1 MLVKKLTVTNFRN
14 YRQEIVS
21 FCPERNVIIGEN
33 AQGKTNLLEA
43 IEFAS
48 VGKSYRTSTD
58 SELINRGQDFAI
70 VEVEFSAREYD
81 HKISITVKRKNE
93 ASSASGAAPKSE
105 KLIKVNG
112 VAKGNTRGLKGHL
125 VTVSFKSQDMSLIRG
140 GPKDRRDWV
149 DDLASILSTGFRTV
163 LGRYEKAVTQRNR
176 LLKNIFEK
184 GKLTGS
190 DIDELKVWD
199 QQLATMGATIIK
211 YRVKCLDQ
219 ALPLATSYHE
229 RISGQRET
237 LAATYYFHS
246 TGSENQINDDELAEE
261 TGSPV
266 PNTDLLNMD
275 EREIAARLMQ
285 LYKSRRSDEITRRQT
300 LSGPHRDDVRF
311 TIDGNDATA
320 FGSQGQQRSLVLAL
334 KLSELK
340 LVSEHLG
347 EPPILLLDDVMA
359 ELDLRRQGFLME
371 SVHRGMQ
378 TLITTTHL
386 DGFEKEWLSGA
397 TLISVVD
404 GRVDKHESLMAA
416 TSTPSVETIA
426 RPELRS

>member
-1 MLVKKLTVTNFRN
+1 MLVKKLTVSNFRN
-14 YRQEIVS
+14 YRQEVVS

-48 VGKSYRTSTD
+48 VGKSYRTSID
-58 SELINRGQDFAI
+58 SELIYRGQDVAI
-70 VEVEFSAREYD
+70 VEVEFFAREYD
-81 HKISITVKRKNE
+81 HKIAITIKKKADSSPASIT
-93 ASSASGAAPKSE
+93 APRSE

-112 VAKGNTRGLKGHL
+112 VPKGNTRGLKGHL

-149 DDLASILSTGFRTV
+149 DDLASILSSGFRTV
-163 LGRYEKAVTQRNR
+163 LSRYEKAVTQRNR

-184 GKLTGS
+184 GKLTGT

-211 YRVKCLDQ
+211 YRVKTLDQ
-219 ALPLATSYHE
+219 ALPIATSYHE
-229 RISGQRET
+229 KISGQRES

-246 TGSENQINDDELAEE
+246 TGAENNFDDENAESP
-261 TGSPV
+261 TPV
-266 PNTDLLNMD
+266 PNADLLNME
-275 EREIAARLMQ
+275 EREIASRLMQ
-285 LYKSRRSDEITRRQT
+285 LYRNRRSDEITRRQT

-311 TIDGNDATA
+311 TIDGSDATA

-347 EPPILLLDDVMA
+347 EPPVLILDDVMA

-397 TLISVVD
+397 TLISVVS
-404 GRVDKHESLMAA
+404 GKIDKHESLVA
-416 TSTPSVETIA
+416 SS
-426 RPELRS
+426 

>member
-14 YRQEIVS
+14 YRQEVLS

-48 VGKSYRTSTD
+48 AGKSYRTSID
-58 SELINRGQDFAI
+58 SELINRGQDHAI
-70 VEVEFSAREYD
+70 VEVEFFARDYD
-81 HKISITVKRKNE
+81 HKISIVIKKKSDANT
-93 ASSASGAAPKSE
+93 APGAAPKSE

-112 VAKGNTRGLKGHL
+112 VPKGNTRGLKGHL

-149 DDLASILSTGFRTV
+149 DDLATILSSGFKTV
-163 LGRYEKAVTQRNR
+163 LSRYEKAVTQRNR
-176 LLKNIFEK
+176 LLKNIFEN
-184 GKLTGS
+184 GKLSGT
-190 DIDELKVWD
+190 DIDQLKVWD

-211 YRVKCLDQ
+211 HRVKCLDL
-219 ALPLATSYHE
+219 ALPIATSYHE
-229 RISGQRET
+229 KISGQRET

-246 TGSENQINDDELAEE
+246 TGSENQYDEDFEAGAS
-261 TGSPV
+261 TPV
-266 PNTDLLNMD
+266 PNTDLLNMK
-275 EREIAARLMQ
+275 EREIASRLMQ
-285 LYKSRRSDEITRRQT
+285 LYKTRRSDEITRRQT

-311 TIDGNDATA
+311 TIDESDATA

-340 LVSEHLG
+340 LVSDHLG
-347 EPPILLLDDVMA
+347 EPPVLLLDDVMA

-378 TLITTTHL
+378 TIITTTHL
-386 DGFEKEWLSGA
+386 DGFEEEWLSGA
-397 TLISVVD
+397 TLISVV
-404 GRVDKHESLMAA
+404 GGKVEKHESLVA
-416 TSTPSVETIA
+416 TS
-426 RPELRS
+426 